1 MILQENKGIPMK
13 MVVMLSIIAA
23 FMVANLYYNQ
33 PLLDVIAKDIK
44 VSSIEA
50 NFLAVIVQT
59 GYALGLLFII
69 PMGDLFSQRKL
80 ILSCI
85 FVALLMTTVMSFATD
100 IHVMWTASLFIGIS
114 SIVPQLCMPVAG
126 QYSEPENKSRNM
138 GYILTGLLVGILA
151 SRVLGGII
159 GKQFG
164 WRMMYEINI
173 LIMILCLF
181 FTWRLFPKMKK
192 NFTGSYADLMRSVF
206 HIFKAYPQIRLNS
219 LRAGLAFGSMLSVWS
234 CLAFHLAG
242 SPFHAGSDMVGLLGL
257 CGVAGAVASM
267 GIGKYVERLGVKRF
281 SIMGSLIQILA
292 WLIAGIFNSFA
303 GLISAVILVD
313 IGLQFQQ
320 LSNQSGCIQTLPSAA
335 NRVNTIFMTTYFVFG
350 ALGTF
355 VSSIGWSILGWTGVC
370 LVGLLFACC
379 SIIVSLRD
387 KKY

>member
-1 MILQENKGIPMK
+1 MK

-85 FVALLMTTVMSFATD
+85 SVALLMTTVMSFATD

-206 HIFKAYPQIRLNS
+206 HIFKSYPQIRLNS

-355 VSSIGWSILGWTGVC
+355 VSSLGWSILGWTGVC

>member
-1 MILQENKGIPMK
+1 MK

-80 ILSCI
+80 ILLCI
-85 FVALLMTTVMSFATD
+85 SVALLMTTVMSFSTD

-173 LIMILCLF
+173 LIMILCLY

-355 VSSIGWSILGWTGVC
+355 VSSLGWSILGWTGVC

-387 KKY
+387 KKD

>member
-85 FVALLMTTVMSFATD
+85 SVALLMTTVMSFATD

-206 HIFKAYPQIRLNS
+206 HIFKSYPQIRLNS

-355 VSSIGWSILGWTGVC
+355 VSSLGWSILGWTGVC